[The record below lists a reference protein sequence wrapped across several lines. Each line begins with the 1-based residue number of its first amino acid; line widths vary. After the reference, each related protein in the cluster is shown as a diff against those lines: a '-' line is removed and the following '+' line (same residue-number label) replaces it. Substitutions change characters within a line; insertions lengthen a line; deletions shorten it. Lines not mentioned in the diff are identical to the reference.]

1 MTTKPRLMTA
11 EDLERLPEDH
21 MRHELVEGELRTVP
35 PAGHTHGSVAMTFGA
50 YLATYV
56 REKRLG
62 RVFAA
67 ETGFVLATNPD
78 TVRAPDVAFVA
89 SERLALI
96 TRAEGFFP
104 GPPDLAV
111 EVVSPGDLYSEVE
124 EKVKSWL
131 GSGAR
136 LVIVAD
142 PRTKTVKVHRGPNNI
157 QTLTQEDTLDGGE
170 VVPGWALPWDALF
183 STL

>member
-21 MRHELVEGELRTVP
+21 MRHELVEGELRTMP
-35 PAGHTHGSVAMTFGA
+35 PAGHTHGSIAHEVA
-50 YLATYV
+50 LS
-56 REKRLG
+56 LG
-62 RVFAA
+62 QHVKAKQLGKVYAA
-67 ETGFVLATNPD
+67 ETGFLLTTNPD
-78 TVRAPDVAFVA
+78 TVRAPDVAFV
-89 SERLALI
+89 STERLNLI
-96 TRAEGFFP
+96 TRTEGFFP

-124 EKVKSWL
+124 EKVKGWL

-136 LVIVAD
+136 SVIVAD
-142 PRTKTVKVHRGPNNI
+142 PRTKTVKVHCGLNDI

-170 VVPGWALPWDALF
+170 VVPGWTLPLAELF